1 MSINIIPLMLDSLL
15 MIIAGFSLVYA
26 FDKALSK
33 KVRIALLVVAIA
45 LILAIIYLT
54 GYFLADP
61 ARLLH

>member
-1 MSINIIPLMLDSLL
+1 MSINIIPLMVDSLL

-33 KVRIALLVVAIA
+33 KVRIILLVTASA
-45 LILAIIYLT
+45 LILVILYLT
-54 GYFLADP
+54 GFFLADP